1 MSKARKA
8 SVTRPAAAG
17 PRSITAVIAAIV
29 ATAALAACSP
39 PADPGTTPGADNSSA
54 PPARTS
60 TTLTVVTHD
69 SFVIPEDLKARF
81 AEESGLDVI
90 YVAPGDGGAL
100 VNQLILTKDSPLG
113 DVVYGID
120 NSFSSRAVA
129 EGVIADYDSPALP
142 PTASQFDT
150 GALVPIDFGDVC
162 LNADTAWFDEKGIAV
177 PTTLDDLVKP
187 EYKDLLVV
195 SNPASSS
202 PGLSFLL
209 ATIASKGE
217 DGYLDYWGQLV
228 DNGVSVVQGWSDAY
242 YTEFSGADGAGPRP
256 LVVSYATSPAYTVT
270 EDGRESTTEALLGT
284 CFRQVEYAGVIEGAQ
299 NVDGAQ
305 QFIDFLLSDDVQSS
319 IPENMF
325 MYPVTGVELP
335 QEWVDFAPLSENSLT
350 LNEEMTSENRDT
362 WIKAWTAKVIG

>member
-1 MSKARKA
+1 MSEALTPA
-8 SVTRPAAAG
+8 TGRPTKNIAIMAAL
-17 PRSITAVIAAIV
+17 AATV
-29 ATAALAACSP
+29 ALAACSP
-39 PADPGTTPGADNSSA
+39 PPVPGTSPSAGVSSTP
-54 PPARTS
+54 PPSTS
-60 TTLTVVTHD
+60 TELTVVTHD
-69 SFVIPEDLKARF
+69 SFAIPEELKNRF
-81 AEESGLDVI
+81 ADESGLDVT

-129 EGVIADYDSPALP
+129 EGVIAEYDSPALP

-150 GALVPIDFGDVC
+150 EALIPIDFGDVC
-162 LNADTAWFDEKGIAV
+162 LNADTAWFDEKGIPV

-187 EYKDLLVV
+187 AYKDLLVV

-209 ATIASKGE
+209 ATIAAKGE
-217 DGYLDYWGQLV
+217 DGYLDYWGQLK
-228 DNGVSVVQGWSDAY
+228 DNGVAVVQGWSDAY

-270 EDGRESTTEALLGT
+270 KDGKGSTTEALLGT

-299 NVDGAQ
+299 NVEGAR

-325 MYPVTGVELP
+325 MYPVTEVELP
-335 QEWVDFAPLSENSLT
+335 QEWVDFAPLSGNSLT
-350 LNEEMTSENRDT
+350 LDEQRTSENRDA

>member
-1 MSKARKA
+1 MS
-8 SVTRPAAAG
+8 STRLQSPRTPSGITTTLAAL
-17 PRSITAVIAAIV
+17 T
-29 ATAALAACSP
+29 ATAALAACSQT
-39 PADPGTTPGADNSSA
+39 TTPGTDSDGANTSA
-54 PPARTS
+54 PPASTS
-60 TTLTVVTHD
+60 TELTVVTHD
-69 SFVIPEDLKARF
+69 SFAIPEELQTRF
-81 AEESGLDVI
+81 AEESGLDVT

-142 PTASQFDT
+142 DDASQFDT
-150 GALVPIDFGDVC
+150 EALVPIDFGDVC
-162 LNADTAWFDEKGIAV
+162 INADTTWFEDNSIPV
-177 PTTLDDLVKP
+177 PTTLDDLTEP
-187 EYKDLLVV
+187 EYEDLLVV

-209 ATIASKGE
+209 ATIATKGE

-242 YTEFSGADGAGPRP
+242 YTEFSGADGEGPRP

-270 EDGRESTTEALLGT
+270 EDGTESTTEALLDT

-299 NVDGAQ
+299 NVEGAQ
-305 QFIDFLLSDDVQSS
+305 QFIDFLLSDDVQAS

-325 MYPVTGVELP
+325 MYPVTGVDLP
-335 QEWVDFAPLSENSLT
+335 QEWADFAPLSEDPLSLDP
-350 LNEEMTSENRDT
+350 EQISENRDT
-362 WIKAWTAKVIG
+362 WIQDWTAQVIG